1 LSNTK
6 NPKEG
11 VKAKKDDKGG
21 GGGRKASVADAK
33 SKSVK
38 PTSKT
43 GKRPTK
49 DSEEIT
55 DSDGNAAAAALLLR
69 HAALLEL
76 SALTDHAE
84 YVNETLWLI
93 GNRTLLS
100 LNLSRNELSDQG
112 LGFFLLAL
120 QYQKTFMEL
129 HKIQPTQGTGLLRL
143 VVSHNKFTSQSE
155 SNSFKLY
162 ELLKQRDPLSK
173 AASNTNNPD
182 NDTVSVQSGKESSL
196 GRNQKLSAKH

>member
-21 GGGRKASVADAK
+21 GGGRKETKVSKETSSVADAK

-55 DSDGNAAAAALLLR
+55 
-69 HAALLEL
+69 AALLEL